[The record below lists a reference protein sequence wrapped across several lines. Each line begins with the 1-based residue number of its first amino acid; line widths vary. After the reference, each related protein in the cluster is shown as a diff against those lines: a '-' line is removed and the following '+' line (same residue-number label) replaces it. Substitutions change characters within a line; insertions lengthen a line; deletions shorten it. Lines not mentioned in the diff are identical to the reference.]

1 VSIWECG
8 NALTNQE
15 VTLKQVLTTNAST
28 SVRSRASSADTEGV
42 AYDGQTKGRG
52 ACLPLVRRQCR

>member
-1 VSIWECG
+1 MQNRHTLQDKTVEDTVRAYVSIWECG

-28 SVRSRASSADTEGV
+28 SV
-42 AYDGQTKGRG
+42 
-52 ACLPLVRRQCR
+52 